1 MKVKV
6 LDLREGMI
14 LKNAVFSS
22 GLVLMDRGQK
32 LTEKHIESLKK
43 YNIHEVDIVSEKEI
57 KLREVKEQEKKIKE
71 EFKKVY
77 IETVE
82 KPKIKIFSK
91 TGQGIKEALYNR
103 KINKVIREEKRA
115 AKKSRSQQ
123 REVKEIQKKQAENSE
138 KQISK
143 DLKE

>member
-43 YNIHEVDIVSEKEI
+43 YNIQ
-57 KLREVKEQEKKIKE
+57 L
-71 EFKKVY
+71 
-77 IETVE
+77 
-82 KPKIKIFSK
+82 
-91 TGQGIKEALYNR
+91 AL
-103 KINKVIREEKRA
+103 
-115 AKKSRSQQ
+115 
-123 REVKEIQKKQAENSE
+123 
-138 KQISK
+138 
-143 DLKE
+143 